1 MQAPHFSGEER
12 LTPKS
17 LQGRWLA
24 ETEERKRKGS
34 CLLDARVSTRTLFA
48 RERATALSS
57 TATVDIT
64 IKYPVLYVGV
74 YTNGYSPHEDGE
86 YHWAFL
92 IGPSNESAEDEGV
105 RCGIEFHQDSNGRPT
120 WSYNQTVVPLRMER
134 GPLVRLLIAE
144 IVDLGPLGKIIRDQN
159 STPTIERANSRVRE
173 PSLTWV
179 RETLKRLEKKP
190 ECFARKC
197 SDFSLFK
204 SYGKY
209 YAKKVTDWQRKEK
222 RKSTETTST
231 RLSLVS
237 GWETPDSDETKV
249 LIKFDLTP
257 NLIAEAVQVVTGVLG
272 QDALERRRQ
281 IAKLKKPEF
290 EDNKEKQASTT
301 SKRGE
306 NAATL
311 AEPTK
316 PQGVGETG
324 NTAKNIEGQRT
335 TSRREISA
343 VPTLDLDMLGEA
355 RGVGRPAVKKDGEN
369 ADQPEL
375 VESEEDDDDE
385 ASDDED
391 DEEDEEDEEEDEDDD
406 EDDKDDKDY
415 EDEDGE
421 NENEKDEDETESE
434 EEDEEEDSE
443 DDNSNDDNDDKGDD
457 NDKKGDDDD
466 KSKDDT
472 SDDDDK
478 KGDDDDKSK
487 DDTSDD
493 DDKSKDD
500 KSDND
505 EDYQEESSG
514 EDDEDGEEDS
524 DEDDEDEGDE
534 DPEEAVGG
542 WTRTKD
548 IPPISLSR

>member
-92 IGPSNESAEDEGV
+92 IGPSNESAGDEGV
-105 RCGIEFHQDSNGRPT
+105 RCGIEFHQDSNGRRT
-120 WSYNQTVVPLRMER
+120 WSYNQTVVPLRMEH
-134 GPLVRLLIAE
+134 GPLVCLLIAE

-197 SDFSLFK
+197 SDFSLFE
-204 SYGKY
+204 SYGKS
-209 YAKKVTDWQRKEK
+209 YAKKATDWQRKEK

-231 RLSLVS
+231 RLNLVS
-237 GWETPDSDETKV
+237 GWETPDSDEMKV
-249 LIKFDLTP
+249 LIKVDLTP

-272 QDALERRRQ
+272 QDALEQRRQ
-281 IAKLKKPEF
+281 IAKLKKPDL

-335 TSRREISA
+335 TSRREIFA
-343 VPTLDLDMLGEA
+343 VPTLDLDTLGEA

-391 DEEDEEDEEEDEDDD
+391 DEEDEEEDEDDD
-406 EDDKDDKDY
+406 EDDKDY
-415 EDEDGE
+415 EDGNGE

-466 KSKDDT
+466 KSKDDK
-472 SDDDDK
+472 SDDDE
-478 KGDDDDKSK
+478 
-487 DDTSDD
+487 
-493 DDKSKDD
+493 
-500 KSDND
+500 DND
-505 EDYQEESSG
+505 EESSG

-534 DPEEAVGG
+534 DLEEEAVGA
-542 WTRTKD
+542 WTKTKD